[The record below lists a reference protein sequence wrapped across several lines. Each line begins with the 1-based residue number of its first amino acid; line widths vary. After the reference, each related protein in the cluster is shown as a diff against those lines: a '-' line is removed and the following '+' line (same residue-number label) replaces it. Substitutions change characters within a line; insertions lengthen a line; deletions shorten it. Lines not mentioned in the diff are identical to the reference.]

1 MTLIKKNDVVTVIAG
16 KDRGKKGKVLLV
28 IPKKDFVLVE
38 GVNVARRHMRRR
50 SAEDPKGGIVSLEK
64 PLHLSKIQYFCG
76 RCNRP
81 VRLGVKMASDGSHI
95 RICRR
100 CKEELR

>member
-50 SAEDPKGGIVSLEK
+50 SADDPKGGIVSLEK
-64 PLHLSKIQYFCG
+64 PFHLSKIQYFCG
-76 RCNRP
+76 RCNRS
-81 VRLGVKMASDGSHI
+81 VRLGMKRSSDGS
-95 RICRR
+95 RLRVCRR
-100 CKEELR
+100 CKEEIR